1 MTRQAVTATGT
12 TPAAILEAVVAQGDL
27 RQLTPAQRT
36 AHYQAVCESLGLNPL
51 TQPFQYVT
59 LSGRL
64 VLYATRGAADQLRA
78 RHGVSIEVVSN
89 VIEDDCAVVHVRGR
103 TPDGR
108 TDEELGIVPISGL
121 RGEALAN
128 ARLKAIT
135 KAKRR
140 LTLGLCGL
148 GWLDETEI
156 PADAPREPAP
166 VIEAAAPVPVAL
178 PEPVSRTNVPA
189 DLAEALVA
197 WREARVD
204 AREYGID
211 ADDLVGELEEARR
224 VSTLDAA
231 AVRARTETLRDRID
245 GRRF

>member
-1 MTRQAVTATGT
+1 
-12 TPAAILEAVVAQGDL
+12 
-27 RQLTPAQRT
+27 
-36 AHYQAVCESLGLNPL
+36 
-51 TQPFQYVT
+51 VT

-166 VIEAAAPVPVAL
+166 VIEAPAPAPAAS
-178 PEPVSRTNVPA
+178 PEPARGTSAEVA
-189 DLAEALVA
+189 DALLD
-197 WREARVD
+197 WRAARMEAREHGV
-204 AREYGID
+204 D
-211 ADDLVGELEEARR
+211 ADDLVAELEEARR
-224 VSTLDAA
+224 TSTLDAA
-231 AVRARTETLRDRID
+231 AVRDRTHTLRRRID
-245 GRRF
+245 ERSF

>member
-1 MTRQAVTATGT
+1 MTTRAITATGT

-27 RQLTPAQRT
+27 RQLSPAQRT

-108 TDEELGIVPISGL
+108 TDEELGIVPVAGL

-156 PADAPREPAP
+156 PADAPREAAP
-166 VIEAAAPVPVAL
+166 IIEALAPANL
-178 PEPVSRTNVPA
+178 PEPARGTSAEVA
-189 DLAEALVA
+189 DALLDWRAARMEAREHGVDAEDLVA
-197 WREARVD
+197 
-204 AREYGID
+204 
-211 ADDLVGELEEARR
+211 ELEEARR
-224 VSTLDAA
+224 TSTLDAA
-231 AVRARTETLRDRID
+231 AVRDRTHILRRRID
-245 GRRF
+245 ERSF

>member
-1 MTRQAVTATGT
+1 MTRQAITATGT

-166 VIEAAAPVPVAL
+166 VIEAPAPAAL
-178 PEPVSRTNVPA
+178 PEPARGTSAEVA
-189 DLAEALVA
+189 DALLD
-197 WREARVD
+197 WRAARMEAREHGV
-204 AREYGID
+204 D
-211 ADDLVGELEEARR
+211 ADDLVAELEEARR
-224 VSTLDAA
+224 TSTLDAA
-231 AVRARTETLRDRID
+231 AVRDRTHTLRRRID
-245 GRRF
+245 ERSF